1 MSKEIKLALCPFC
14 GGKAELSHSG
24 EGKYNYSY
32 VTCTKCHAR
41 TIAFQVSTKYS
52 SDEQVIE
59 RWNNRSTPE
68 LNLYRKGGI
77 NMSREEAIEC
87 ITLLKTIAQ
96 YNPVSKASLIE
107 AFDIAIE
114 CIEAVSGILD
124 KELCE
129 KSVVFN
135 EVYEYIKD
143 VTDERTVHEMVDEI
157 PTIKLKFC

>member
-14 GGKAELSHSG
+14 GGKAELSHGG

-32 VTCTKCHAR
+32 VTCTKCHSR
-41 TIAFQVSTKYS
+41 TIAFRVSTEYS

-59 RWNNRSTPE
+59 RWNNRSTPI
-68 LNLYRKGGI
+68 KFTSGKDVI
-77 NMSREEAIEC
+77 NMSREEAIEY
-87 ITLLKTIAQ
+87 ITILKTIAQ
-96 YNPVSKASLIE
+96 YNPDSKASLIE
-107 AFDIAIE
+107 VFEIAIE
-114 CIEAVSGILD
+114 CIEAVSDILD